1 MFNLFEIIP
10 PSFFNILT
18 GPSKFMY
25 ANILYILLRYAN
37 ANNSYTFEKEE
48 FVSIIEEYFINNSY
62 IELNEGDNYFKTTRD
77 KATYVF
83 RKLKECGWID
93 TEFGNNQEI
102 LVNLEDYAIAFLNT
116 YVDFNK
122 MHSFELSSKVYGIYH
137 TLETLDIKQ
146 GYLTLHTIYTQA
158 KDLVDKLRSLNSNI
172 KKYIKKI
179 ININNQ
185 DENEQLKNILHQL
198 LGEYKEKVI
207 DKAYYYMKTNDNP
220 IKYRRLFKEKCLD
233 IREDNNK
240 SDLIIKQI
248 MEKDEVDYIT
258 ALDKYNEIFDYLEE
272 VFDDV
277 ISIMND
283 IDNKNAKYINV
294 AIEKIRIIMN
304 NNKDIEGNLLRILK
318 NYQLFNTSDLT
329 LAFPNIKSI
338 NNNSLFTPKKIRK
351 TNSVEIIKEDIVIDD
366 DEISKSIRNSMK
378 FSLKNI
384 QSYIE
389 NKLQNTTELTINDF
403 ILDDKDEF
411 IKLLL
416 TIIYSQEDSSK
427 YKMVFEN
434 NEINIDGINMP
445 SFKIERKDKN
455 DK

>member
-10 PSFFNILT
+10 TSFFNILT
-18 GPSKFMY
+18 GPSKYMY

-37 ANNSYTFEKEE
+37 ENNSYTFEKEQ
-48 FVSIIEEYFINNSY
+48 FVSIIEEYFMNNSY
-62 IELNEGDNYFKTTRD
+62 IELNEGDNYFKTARD

-93 TEFGNNQEI
+93 TEFGNNQEV

-179 ININNQ
+179 ININNK
-185 DENEQLKNILHQL
+185 DENEQLKNILNQL

-233 IREDNNK
+233 IKEDNNK

-248 MEKDEVDYIT
+248 MEKDEVDYT
-258 ALDKYNEIFDYLEE
+258 EASNKYNEMFDYLEE

-277 ISIMND
+277 INIMND

-318 NYQLFNTSDLT
+318 NYQLFDTGDLNFT
-329 LAFPNIKSI
+329 FSNIKSL
-338 NNNSLFTPKKIRK
+338 NNNSLFTPKKIHK
-351 TNSVEIIKEDIVIDD
+351 TNSVEIIKEDIVIND

-389 NKLQNTTELTINDF
+389 NKLQNTTELTIKDF
-403 ILDDKDEF
+403 VLDDKDEF

-427 YKMVFEN
+427 YKMIFSN
-434 NEINIDGINMP
+434 NEININGINMP
-445 SFKIERKDKN
+445 CFKIERKDKN
-455 DK
+455 DQ